1 MLGGDIAL
9 IVVGS
14 FVSAALMLGF
24 YELYKRRKERAYEA
38 LGKRLDG
45 RQFESV

>member
-1 MLGGDIAL
+1 MLGGDIII

-14 FVSAALMLGF
+14 FISAALVLGF

-38 LGKRLDG
+38 LGKR
-45 RQFESV
+45 FEGV